1 MKQAGLCAG
10 LLGLALAAAA
20 SPAGEAAPLKVVILD
35 GQNNHDWRSTTPLI
49 REALEKSG
57 RFAVTVATAPKTDD
71 AAAWEKFS
79 VKFDDYA
86 AVVSNFTDFGAKPT
100 PPKMLD
106 ELTQYVKGGGGLVLV
121 HAAGSGFGH
130 YPEMAKMAGMGWGGD
145 PNSGDALAFDD
156 KGQLVRTPKGQ
167 GQGTGHGAPA
177 PWTVVMRNDQ
187 HPIAAGLP
195 AVWRHDRDELWFRA
209 RGPAQNVTVLATT
222 KAPQTRQD
230 EPVLWTV
237 EYGKGR
243 VFATLMGH
251 DAGAMKDAGFR
262 VTLARGAEWAA
273 TGKVTQP
280 VPEEFAKAAT
290 GP

>member
-1 MKQAGLCAG
+1 MKPIGLCAG

-20 SPAGEAAPLKVVILD
+20 WAGEPAPLKVVILD

-57 RFAVTVATAPKTDD
+57 RFAVTVVTAPKTDD

-79 VKFDDYA
+79 VRFGDYA

-100 PPKMLD
+100 PPKMLE
-106 ELTQYVKGGGGLVLV
+106 ELTRYIADGGGLVFV

-130 YPEMAKMAGMGWGGD
+130 FPEMAKLAGLVWGGD
-145 PNSGDALAFDD
+145 PKSGDALAFDAQ
-156 KGQLVRTPKGQ
+156 GQLVRTPKGQ
-167 GQGTGHGAPA
+167 GQGTCHGAPA
-177 PWTVVMRNDQ
+177 PWTVVMRKPE

-209 RGPAQNVTVLATT
+209 RGPAQDLTVLATA
-222 KAPQTRQD
+222 KAPQTNQD

-251 DAGAMKDAGFR
+251 DAGAMKDVGFR
-262 VTLARGAEWAA
+262 VTLARGTEWAA

-280 VPEEFAKAAT
+280 VPEEFAKAAVA
-290 GP
+290 P